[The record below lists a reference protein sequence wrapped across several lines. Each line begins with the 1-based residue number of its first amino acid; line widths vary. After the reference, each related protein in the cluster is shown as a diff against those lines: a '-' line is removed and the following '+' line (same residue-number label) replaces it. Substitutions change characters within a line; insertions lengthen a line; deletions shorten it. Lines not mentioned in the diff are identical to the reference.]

1 MNNYK
6 YTKAN
11 VVLKRAGLLIFILL
25 SYHSI
30 TLCQAQKVVID
41 PSLNEIENH
50 YLNRQTE
57 SFLSE
62 VKKTITTLRPQY
74 PLPRERHLSLLL
86 LDAVLHDV
94 YAAQRPPVQ
103 DFFTSQIKT
112 SLEEIENTTVGQG
125 AKIWK
130 LYNMGFIVRTKS
142 ITIAFDLVTGES
154 AQAEGFTLSNDIM
167 ARFIKQCDALFI
179 SHRHRDHKDIWV
191 AEQFIELGKPVVAPP
206 QVWEGLPIHEK
217 ITHLKREAHTIQ
229 KLPLKGKTLQLDVV
243 VYPGHQMSSHENNVS
258 LIISPEGIS
267 FAHMGDQINEGD
279 FMIDYAWI
287 DKVSDH
293 HEVDILLPPCWTN
306 EIYRIVKGFNPKLVI
321 PGHENELGHSID
333 DRVPFWGDSEYL
345 ELTYPELKASDYPLV
360 FMTWGESYHYRPTK

>member
-6 YTKAN
+6 NTMIRA
-11 VVLKRAGLLIFILL
+11 VLKRTGLLIFILM
-25 SYHSI
+25 SYHSMTI
-30 TLCQAQKVVID
+30 CQAQKVVID
-41 PSLNEIENH
+41 PSLNEVVNN
-50 YLNRQTE
+50 YLNRQAAA
-57 SFLSE
+57 FLSD
-62 VKKTITTLRPQY
+62 VKKTITTLHPQY
-74 PLPRERHLSLLL
+74 PLPRERYLSLLL

-94 YAAQRPPVQ
+94 YAAQRPAVQ

-154 AQAEGFTLSNDIM
+154 AQANGFTLSDDTM
-167 ARFIKQCDALFI
+167 ARFVKQCDALFI

-229 KLPLKGKTLQLDVV
+229 KLPLKGKNLQLDVV

-267 FAHMGDQINEGD
+267 FAQMGDQINEGD
-279 FMIDYAWI
+279 FMIDYEWI
-287 DKVSDH
+287 DKVSEH
-293 HEVDILLPPCWTN
+293 HNVDILLPPSWTN

-321 PGHENELGHSID
+321 PGHENELGHTVD
-333 DRVPFWGDSEYL
+333 DRVPFWDDSEYL
-345 ELTYPELKASDYPLV
+345 ELTYPELKASEYPLV
-360 FMTWGESYHYRPTK
+360 IMTWGESYH